1 MFAMGTTKED
11 DAGGGLT
18 ADGTATVALSADQSP
33 APKSNGNISTRDV
46 APVAYYGIALAVGV
60 SPCDDDELPL
70 VFVDRTLAL
79 RCVKKYRGARF
90 KAFASREEAA
100 AFSMQPPVASVESTD
115 TSDSASAAALVGE
128 RSSNYRT
135 PKSQDLVQLRKAIE
149 AGDASTFKQTV
160 WSNPRYLVGSGDTPT
175 ILQEGYRYNALH
187 VACAKGQPALVKL
200 LLETLQDPR
209 FLELLFPDD
218 SSDVRFRRTAFLLDL
233 YLNTPDK
240 GRCETPLHFA
250 CKFGCFEAVELL
262 VAQPECDRNRLN
274 KEGQTP
280 REIIC
285 LRLPSAS
292 ASLKNKMDALFEERL
307 FVPVLRSEDHSIPPT
322 VGEPFSPDASPARHS
337 PVTSPRDPLL
347 AVMAAAG
354 PMSPT
359 EAHSMYRQWKTP
371 KRRSIG
377 LKEQRSPMDNVRL
390 ADIEKGLEYVGRNL
404 AKDMRVPWS
413 EYWPFLGCWCN
424 LASAEGLEKLEN
436 HLRVRRLQ
444 ALSEKWSL
452 ETSRKPQP
460 DEQLPCPMSQLC
472 EALGELKLNLPADK
486 SRGNGRDNHSHHHS
500 SKPPVPKCVNGK
512 ISPSTDVG
520 CNTSSGGQTPE
531 KSFPLAAQ
539 RLARVLFDW
548 ALAHENG
555 PEPEADLGLQLA
567 DQVLQELG
575 QLERGLSK
583 GQLWRLHPWL
593 AQEVHALLQDSLEL
607 PERQNLCRA
616 LRAQL
621 QHWAPSPPSTDDEDE
636 GNWEAAAGGPPDA
649 ATATRRY
656 RQPSTRR
663 RSRALKRHLQCILR
677 CLCTLLHAGLAE
689 DSEPFPCFC
698 SCSQRE
704 AVGLEAAFLRDCK
717 TQPVEEEEEEEFFTP
732 PTSPC
737 SSSSGSSP
745 DAHTPDEGPVVFLQ
759 GSQPSKLDADVLRA
773 LEPHLLDSGS
783 VDPLLYPCVH
793 QWMQLVCSYP
803 PEALSRW
810 ASPSLNNSRHFSHT
824 LPADSPRSNG
834 DARGEVC
841 RTPQREM
848 SGGALRPK
856 TLWSTSNSPGQHM

>member
-1 MFAMGTTKED
+1 MVFAMGTTKEEE
-11 DAGGGLT
+11 AGGGLT

-33 APKSNGNISTRDV
+33 APKSNGNISLRDA
-46 APVAYYGIALAVGV
+46 APVAYYGIALTVGV

-115 TSDSASAAALVGE
+115 ASDSASAAAAALAVE

-149 AGDASTFKQTV
+149 AGDTTTFKQTV

-187 VACAKGQPALVKL
+187 VACAKGQPALVKI
-200 LLETLQDPR
+200 LLETLKDPH

-218 SSDVRFRRTAFLLDL
+218 SSDVRLRRTAFLLDL

-307 FVPVLRSEDHSIPPT
+307 FVPVLRSEDHSVPPT
-322 VGEPFSPDASPARHS
+322 VGEPFSPDASPVHHS
-337 PVTSPRDPLL
+337 PVTSPRDSLL
-347 AVMAAAG
+347 TVMAAAG

-359 EAHSMYRQWKTP
+359 EARSMYRQWKAP

-377 LKEQRSPMDNVRL
+377 LKEQCSPMDNVRL

-444 ALSEKWSL
+444 ALSERWSL
-452 ETSRKPQP
+452 ETSTQSQS
-460 DEQLPCPMSQLC
+460 DEQLPSPMSQLC
-472 EALGELKLNLPADK
+472 EALGELKLDLPAEK
-486 SRGNGRDNHSHHHS
+486 SRGNVRDSHNHHLSF
-500 SKPPVPKCVNGK
+500 KPLVPKSLNGK
-512 ISPSTDVG
+512 ISSPTANCG
-520 CNTSSGGQTPE
+520 CSPSSGSQAAE

-548 ALAHENG
+548 ALAHESG

-593 AQEVHALLQDSLEL
+593 AREVHALLQDSLEL

-616 LRAQL
+616 LRTQL

-636 GNWEAAAGGPPDA
+636 GGSDRGAADA
-649 ATATRRY
+649 AWRY
-656 RQPSTRR
+656 RQPSSRK

-677 CLCTLLHAGLAE
+677 CLCALLHAGLAE

-704 AVGLEAAFLRDCK
+704 AMGLEAAFLRDCK

-737 SSSSGSSP
+737 SSTSSGPSP
-745 DAHTPDEGPVVFLQ
+745 DAHTPDEGPLVFLQ
-759 GSQPSKLDADVLRA
+759 GSQPTKLDADVLRA

-783 VDPLLYPCVH
+783 IDPLLYPCVH

-803 PEALSRW
+803 AEALSRW
-810 ASPSLNNSRHFSHT
+810 ASPSVNNARHLTHT
-824 LPADSPRSNG
+824 PTADSPRSNG
-834 DARGEVC
+834 DTKGEAC
-841 RTPQREM
+841 RTPQRDM
-848 SGGALRPK
+848 SGVALRPK
-856 TLWSTSNSPGQHM
+856 TLWSTANSPRQHL